1 VAGIATRCKSRILEW
16 RNEVILWRCTDKS
29 VIASRRVRDDH
40 FGKVDMKAVGC
51 LQGDR
56 QLAKFQEEKES
67 SRDVRRCTMHA
78 PMKESP
84 QRRIGMMIRTL
95 VWIKGENDAGRMKLG
110 ILMRDKWLCEPVKGC
125 DSEAGDSENAR
136 VSWGGC
142 TPY

>member
-56 QLAKFQEEKES
+56 QLAKFQRKGIIQRCEALHNACANEGKLPEKN
-67 SRDVRRCTMHA
+67 RDDDTYACMDKRR
-78 PMKESP
+78 K
-84 QRRIGMMIRTL
+84 
-95 VWIKGENDAGRMKLG
+95 
-110 ILMRDKWLCEPVKGC
+110 
-125 DSEAGDSENAR
+125 
-136 VSWGGC
+136 
-142 TPY
+142 

>member
-1 VAGIATRCKSRILEW
+1 
-16 RNEVILWRCTDKS
+16 
-29 VIASRRVRDDH
+29 
-40 FGKVDMKAVGC
+40 
-51 LQGDR
+51 
-56 QLAKFQEEKES
+56 
-67 SRDVRRCTMHA
+67 MHA

-136 VSWGGC
+136 VSWGGVLR
-142 TPY
+142 TSLLLGHTDDRQPREE